1 MSVRAFRIN
10 RIVQEEN
17 SSFNLWN
24 DGRFIDDL
32 FIDNQ
37 LSISGRGLVQVSVK
51 HLEDAIE
58 KHKDNLEDYQIK
70 QLKKD
75 LKDAKAHKEKY
86 ILYWCK

>member
-10 RIVQEEN
+10 KIIQEED

-37 LSISGRGLVQVSVK
+37 LSISGRGLVQVSIK

-75 LKDAKAHKEKY
+75 LRDAKLHKEEY